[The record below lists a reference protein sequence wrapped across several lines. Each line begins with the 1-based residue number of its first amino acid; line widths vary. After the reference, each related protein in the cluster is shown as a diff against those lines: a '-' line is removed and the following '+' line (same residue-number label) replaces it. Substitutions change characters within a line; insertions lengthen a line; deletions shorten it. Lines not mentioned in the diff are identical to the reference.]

1 MHRCGRT
8 ARGNRKGDAISIVT
22 NQNLSTIRDYK
33 RNFNIDIKK
42 KDLKEGKLVD
52 AAFKQTRKP
61 KENKSVKKDIKT
73 KSTKTKK
80 SK

>member
-1 MHRCGRT
+1 MWMYEKKL
-8 ARGNRKGDAISIVT
+8 NYPI
-22 NQNLSTIRDYK
+22 N
-33 RNFNIDIKK
+33 IKK
-42 KDLKEGKLVD
+42 KDLREGKLVD

-61 KENKSVKKDIKT
+61 KDSKENKSVKKDIKT